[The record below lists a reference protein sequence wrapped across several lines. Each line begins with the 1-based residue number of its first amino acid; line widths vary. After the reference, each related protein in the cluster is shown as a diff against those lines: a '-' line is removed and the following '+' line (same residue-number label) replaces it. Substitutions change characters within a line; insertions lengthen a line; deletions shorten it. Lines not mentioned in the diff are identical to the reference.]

1 MAIDQRD
8 VSSTLRFMDDRAL
21 QQYAAMHKNDPYIFP
36 LAFQESQNRQRL
48 RMNQQA
54 AQGMQQQPKVNEQA
68 LAQMAPPQAQ
78 PMPEDQGI
86 GGLGAPN
93 METMA
98 DGGIAGYPDDDFV
111 TRNQSVVM
119 MAGGGHVPR
128 YQGNPQDGSVV
139 RARGPYGQPP
149 ASMAGDI
156 PGFVAGTSIFQTQ
169 PSVDSEE
176 PLFRRLLRERQEAV
190 EVQRVQEARARAAK
204 GQPLSAED
212 QARISKAD
220 TAKTAADTS
229 AQDLAQ
235 FDAASNLYMT
245 ERAGKQAAA
254 KPAPKTDAAPKADTT
269 RRNITDPSATRK
281 EPAQA
286 TTDVMGMFNQALKTA
301 DEKPNPLEARLK
313 EINAEKVKA
322 GEENVAGIEAIQK
335 KFDDI
340 YKGKKERLSN
350 KEGEIAKMDKQ
361 VLGLAAVLAGARMM
375 QTRGSIGQAIGAGIE
390 TGSAQYI
397 AGQDKINAAKDKLSD
412 ARDRLEEL
420 EAQRGEMSARELH
433 KARNEVKALT
443 TAGMENLVQA
453 AMAERKM
460 NRTEAVEFV
469 KSQLAVSTA
478 DKDRASR
485 ERISAN
491 EITAQNARAAMP
503 TGADRTAMMLGTGKT
518 DAERLES
525 GMLRLQTITADKS
538 GMAAVK
544 VLADINAKR
553 QPGEAPVTMEQLLIG
568 AREFSSLMYGPK
580 VADVAPTRDRP
591 R

>member
-1 MAIDQRD
+1 
-8 VSSTLRFMDDRAL
+8 
-21 QQYAAMHKNDPYIFP
+21 
-36 LAFQESQNRQRL
+36 
-48 RMNQQA
+48 
-54 AQGMQQQPKVNEQA
+54 
-68 LAQMAPPQAQ
+68 
-78 PMPEDQGI
+78 
-86 GGLGAPN
+86 

-119 MAGGGHVPR
+119 MAEGGHVPR
-128 YQGNPQDGSVV
+128 YQGNPVDGSLV
-139 RARGPYGQPP
+139 RMPYGQPP
-149 ASMAGDI
+149 SSMTGDI
-156 PGFVAGTSIFQTQ
+156 PGFVAGTNIFQTQ
-169 PSVDSEE
+169 PSVDPEE
-176 PLFRRLLRERQEAV
+176 PFFRRLLRERQEAV
-190 EVQRVQEARARAAK
+190 EIQRVQEARARAAK

-212 QARISKAD
+212 QARIAKAD

-245 ERAGKQAAA
+245 ERAAKQAAA

-269 RRNITDPSATRK
+269 RQTKPAAEAARK

-301 DEKPNPLEARLK
+301 DEKPNPLKADLEA
-313 EINAEKVKA
+313 INAAKVKA
-322 GEENVAGIEAIQK
+322 GQENVTGIEAIQK

-340 YKGKKERLSN
+340 YKGKKDRLSN

-361 VLGLAAVLAGARMM
+361 FLGLAAVLAGARMM
-375 QTRGSIGQAIGAGIE
+375 QTRGSIGEAIGAGID
-390 TGSAQYI
+390 TGTKQYI

-433 KARNEVKALT
+433 KARNEVKTLT
-443 TAGMENLVQA
+443 IAGMENLVQA

-525 GMLRLQTITADKS
+525 GMLRLQSITADKS